1 MSDRPICAVAN
12 AERIGE
18 RELFQHAHP
27 SPILEFEIIKL
38 YPVIRPRGPRPRAN
52 WPAVELRYG
61 KLSQDAGTSSTSNVY
76 LYE

>member
-1 MSDRPICAVAN
+1 MRMSDRPICAVAN

-38 YPVIRPRGPRPRAN
+38 YVIRPRGPRAN